1 MSCLVA
7 VNVHCC
13 VSAVTLNEDGR
24 LECPHSS
31 DVSPSES
38 QTPISASV
46 GVHLQDTGNGSSDVI
61 RNTSLHKDEDATR
74 ISFARKRKSRL
85 DTGSQVPLRYLDL
98 YLVELP
104 YSIAMATKLGAASSG
119 EGCNSSASAP
129 SPSASVF

>member
-1 MSCLVA
+1 MPTFLGCFSFSL
-7 VNVHCC
+7 
-13 VSAVTLNEDGR
+13 
-24 LECPHSS
+24 
-31 DVSPSES
+31 

-98 YLVELP
+98 YLVEPP

>member
-1 MSCLVA
+1 MPTFLGCFSFSL
-7 VNVHCC
+7 
-13 VSAVTLNEDGR
+13 
-24 LECPHSS
+24 
-31 DVSPSES
+31 

-85 DTGSQVPLRYLDL
+85 DTGSQVLDL
-98 YLVELP
+98 YLVEPP